1 VDGRTSPDGGAQ
13 GFALSQRPERGGE
26 WRLVEPLIPPAKR
39 GGRKRSVNIRE
50 VLNGIFYVLS
60 TGCQWKALPKDL
72 PPKST
77 VYDYLDLW
85 SWDGTLAR
93 IQSRALRELPRT
105 SRSRG
110 EPERGDHRQPER
122 QSSAKGGASIDP
134 QGYDAGKKVTG
145 RKRHIM
151 VDTLGL
157 MLGIVVHPANVQDRD
172 GAEALLRQ
180 TRRSFPFIE
189 VIFADGGYQGPIMA
203 AVTAKTGK
211 WRLEI
216 VKRNDIPR
224 FEVLP
229 KRWIVER
236 TLAWISHCRR
246 LARDFERHVRT
257 VVAFVYLAMIR
268 LMLRRLTASRSA

>member
-1 VDGRTSPDGGAQ
+1 MWTDEHRRTADRKGLHYPSD
-13 GFALSQRPERGGE
+13 LSDAE

-39 GGRKRSVNIRE
+39 GGRKRSVDVRE

-60 TGCQWKALPKDL
+60 TGCQWNALPKDL
-72 PPKST
+72 PAKST
-77 VYDYLDLW
+77 VYDYLGLW

-93 IQSRALRELPRT
+93 VHHELYVSCRELAGYEASP
-105 SRSRG
+105 SAAIIDS
-110 EPERGDHRQPER
+110 
-122 QSSAKGGASIDP
+122 QSAKAAQKGGASIDP

-145 RKRHIM
+145 RKRHIL

-157 MLGIVVHPANVQDRD
+157 MLGIVVHPADVQDRD
-172 GAEALLRQ
+172 GAEELLRR
-180 TRRSFPFIE
+180 TRRLFPFVE

-203 AVTAKTGK
+203 AMTARTGK

-216 VKRNDIPR
+216 VKRNDVPR
-224 FEVLP
+224 FEVVP

-268 LMLRRLTASRSA
+268 LMLRRLTATRSA